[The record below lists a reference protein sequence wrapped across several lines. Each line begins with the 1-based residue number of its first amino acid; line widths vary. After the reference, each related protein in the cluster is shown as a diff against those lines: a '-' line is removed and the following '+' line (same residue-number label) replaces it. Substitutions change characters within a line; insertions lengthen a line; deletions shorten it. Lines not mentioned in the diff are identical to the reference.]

1 MADSLGHLSSEVTL
15 LTQQL
20 KKARREA
27 WEARTRLQKAESE
40 SGEKWSKLESA
51 LLVKTKALSSVE
63 ARCSELEAKAERDA
77 EAHRAELEASANDL
91 RLARSANEGLKAQL
105 SQLEAALAEERARV
119 PRTDE
124 SVKAEAV
131 AAYKSSSQFA
141 VDAVDRAT
149 QVVLDSLG
157 QVIDR
162 VKELQADFPV
172 SEVPLFRVAAALRE
186 VPPVVMAE
194 KTALEAVE
202 GTEVVGATGTPAT
215 PLVTVDGVNVPR
227 S

>member
-15 LTQQL
+15 LTQEL

-91 RLARSANEGLKAQL
+91 RLARSDNEGLKAQL
-105 SQLEAALAEERARV
+105 SQLEAALAEERAKV
-119 PRTDE
+119 LRTEE
-124 SVKAEAV
+124 SVKVEAV
-131 AAYKSSSQFA
+131 AAYKSSPQFA

-157 QVIDR
+157 QVIDQ
-162 VKELQADFPV
+162 VKGLQADFPV

-186 VPPVVMAE
+186 VPAVTMAE
-194 KTALEAVE
+194 KTVPEAVE
-202 GTEVVGATGTPAT
+202 G
-215 PLVTVDGVNVPR
+215 VDGVNVPR
-227 S
+227 P